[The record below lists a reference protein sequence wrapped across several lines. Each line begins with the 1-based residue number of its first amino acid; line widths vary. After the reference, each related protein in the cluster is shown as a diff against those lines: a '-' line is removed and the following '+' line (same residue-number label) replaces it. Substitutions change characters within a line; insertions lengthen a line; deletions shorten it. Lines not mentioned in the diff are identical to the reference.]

1 MSSFGSI
8 TNSKQPCQDVQY
20 KKVKARR
27 TVVIT
32 DGVYNPT
39 PVAVNPVMN
48 FLYKVGQTD
57 TYVNYWY
64 MKPIDVLGPSR
75 ALYFNRMSIFV
86 RTPTPKE
93 VNIKVALYKLTNGAT
108 IGDASTYKNNSYKV
122 IESEVATTSAS
133 AAYTQQI
140 DLKFNDDVLI
150 RAYDDDENENH
161 YFLAI
166 LDDAG
171 AEQNIA
177 YGLTSSI
184 LFKDESY
191 IMPIINYA
199 FKTDVPAITNPL
211 TFDDTIG
218 RPFTYIVD
226 TDSPDEQI
234 GNFLY
239 YTLWKV

>member
-8 TNSKQPCQDVQY
+8 TNSRQPCQDVQY

-32 DGVYNPT
+32 DGVYSPVR
-39 PVAVNPVMN
+39 VAVNPVMD
-48 FLYKVGQTD
+48 FLYKNTQTD

-75 ALYFNRMSIFV
+75 ALYFNRMTIFV
-86 RTPTPKE
+86 RTPNSQV
-93 VNIKVALYKLTNGAT
+93 VNIKVALYKLTSGAT
-108 IGDASTYKNNSYKV
+108 IGDGSTYKNNSYKV
-122 IESEVATTSAS
+122 IESEIATTGGVN
-133 AAYTQQI
+133 YTEQI
-140 DLKFNDDVLI
+140 DLTFGSDVLL
-150 RAYDDDENENH
+150 RAFDDDENENH
-161 YFLAI
+161 YFWAI

-171 AEQNIA
+171 AGENIA
-177 YGLTSSI
+177 YSLTSSI
-184 LFKDESY
+184 KFEDFPYYLQ
-191 IMPIINYA
+191 ITNYA
-199 FKTDVPAITNPL
+199 FKTDTIVTNPL

-218 RPFTYIVD
+218 RPFTYITNVV
-226 TDSPDEQI
+226 SPDQMI